1 MDEVVRMFLV
11 LGHLLA
17 LMGAAVGVAFGDYA
31 LLGRR
36 HIHHPLLEKASH
48 GVALALGGLWLT
60 GLGLIW
66 VDTRFDMALLWSKP
80 KLLAKLTVVLLLTA
94 NGLLLHAKVLPA
106 LRLRLA
112 DRRALQQ
119 TALLATRAGAISAAC
134 WAFGVFLGVARPL
147 APILG
152 YAGFMSLFAVTMVG
166 ALLVSRRAVY
176 PELLT
181 RLSTADPGQGARA
194 VSSPPVSSAGAT
206 VAETLAAAMDADDLD
221 GPHISAA

>member
-152 YAGFMSLFAVTMVG
+152 YAGFMSLFALTIVG

-176 PELLT
+176 PELFT
-181 RLSTADPGQGARA
+181 RLSTADQERGVRA
-194 VSSPPVSSAGAT
+194 VSSPPVSPAGAT
-206 VAETLAAAMDADDLD
+206 VAVTLAAAMDADDLD
-221 GPHISAA
+221 GQHISAA

>member
-80 KLLAKLTVVLLLTA
+80 KLLAKLTVVLLCSKRPCWPRVPVPSA
-94 NGLLLHAKVLPA
+94 PPAGLLASSWGWPDPWRPSWDTPA
-106 LRLRLA
+106 
-112 DRRALQQ
+112 
-119 TALLATRAGAISAAC
+119 S
-134 WAFGVFLGVARPL
+134 
-147 APILG
+147 
-152 YAGFMSLFAVTMVG
+152 
-166 ALLVSRRAVY
+166 
-176 PELLT
+176 
-181 RLSTADPGQGARA
+181 
-194 VSSPPVSSAGAT
+194 
-206 VAETLAAAMDADDLD
+206 
-221 GPHISAA
+221 